1 MNQMPAEALPVVER
15 PKVVLNQQE
24 SQLSQ
29 LPKKAAVAEMEP
41 VAPLT
46 KQLPLKGE
54 HVPKRLLPP

>member
-1 MNQMPAEALPVVER
+1 MVER

-46 KQLPLKGE
+46 KQFPL
-54 HVPKRLLPP
+54 